1 MWKVCAGESGAQK
14 KAVFLRCSV
23 RTKAGLQRQTSPV
36 TRFPFGPKLSNV
48 SMAFVRMTE
57 APLCCY
63 RPLWL
68 WKSPVLSFV
77 IVARQLKAETNV

>member
-1 MWKVCAGESGAQK
+1 MWKVCAGESGMQE

-23 RTKAGLQRQTSPV
+23 GTNAGLQRQTSPV
-36 TRFPFGPKLSNV
+36 TMFPFGPKLSNV
-48 SMAFVRMTE
+48 SMAFVWITE
-57 APLCCY
+57 VPLCCH
-63 RPLWL
+63 RLLWL